1 MTKKLNSVED
11 EYQGLTADCVVRL
24 QLDIAIGALEKIS
37 STGEVVALQALNEIK
52 TVVDIYENTDL
63 DV

>member
-37 STGEVVALQALNEIK
+37 STGEAIALQALNEIK